1 MTTRLTGLG
10 YGTIKDRHDTRDHVY
25 EPQTRFRRH
34 LPQTVDLRPHMPPVY
49 NQRHLNSC
57 SANALAAALWFEEH
71 HRHAH
76 ARYPTPSR
84 LFIYFNERAIEGT
97 LATNGPVSLRSG
109 YKTVNRDGVCA
120 ERLWPY
126 DVRRFRRPPPA
137 SCRKAAKAHKAI
149 RYMRVQTNLTDMRA
163 CLANH
168 QPFTF
173 GFSVHETFKSR
184 LVKQTGVAPFPTHL
198 DKSLGGHAMLVV
210 GYLEDS
216 RHFIVRN
223 SWGAS
228 WGDDGYCYIPYHYL
242 MEPNL
247 AWDFWTVSR
256 VT

>member
-1 MTTRLTGLG
+1 VAGFG
-10 YGTIKDRHDTRDHVY
+10 YGTIRDRHDARDHVFD
-25 EPQTRFRRH
+25 PPARFRRH
-34 LPQTVDLRPHMPPVY
+34 LPQTVDLRPHMPSVY

-71 HRHAH
+71 RHDRN

-84 LFIYFNERAIEGT
+84 LFIYFNERVIEGN
-97 LATNGPVSLRSG
+97 LAANGPVSLRSG

-126 DVRRFRRPPPA
+126 DVRRFRRPPTA
-137 SCRKAAKAHKAI
+137 ACRNAATRHKAI
-149 RYMRVQTNLTDMRA
+149 GYARVRTDLTDMRA
-163 CLANH
+163 CLANR

-173 GFSVHETFKSR
+173 GFQVHETFKSR
-184 LVKQTGVAPFPTHL
+184 LVKHTGVVPIPTHL
-198 DKSLGGHAMLVV
+198 DKTLGGHAMLVV
-210 GYLEDS
+210 GYFEDS

-223 SWGAS
+223 SWGSS
-228 WGDDGYCYIPYHYL
+228 WGDRGYCYIPYHYL
-242 MEPNL
+242 MEPDL